1 VAVGRGATRA
11 SEEAVERALIWLSRH
26 QDQDGRWNG
35 GTQKTRDERIAAG
48 ETSYTMHCPPGEICA
63 GECHYHE
70 ADTAMTG
77 LALLA
82 YLGAGYTHREGKHAE
97 AVARGIGFLL
107 RCQTSDGDLRGDSRA
122 VGMYCHAIASLAL
135 GEVLAITRDE
145 TLRGP
150 VERAVGFIER
160 SRAADGLAWR
170 YVPGDRSGSDT
181 SILGWIVLALKA
193 ASEAGI
199 EVPAS
204 CRTGSLNWL
213 NRVARGAERGLAIY
227 GQTTES
233 GDGLDVS
240 PTMTAE
246 AWVCRQFLG
255 AGGPGRSSDEAAAYL
270 LTHLPSKDT
279 YNLYYWYYGTLAMH
293 QHGGRD
299 WEEWNRT
306 VRDAV
311 VQLQSRSG
319 HADGSWDPQLSQ
331 GRYDSKGGRIYS
343 TALATLTLEVY
354 YRYLR
359 FHERSPGS
367 VPSDAGTNR
376 PEPGRDRGDRND
388 ANSP

>member
-1 VAVGRGATRA
+1 
-11 SEEAVERALIWLSRH
+11 
-26 QDQDGRWNG
+26 
-35 GTQKTRDERIAAG
+35 
-48 ETSYTMHCPPGEICA
+48 
-63 GECHYHE
+63 
-70 ADTAMTG
+70 
-77 LALLA
+77 
-82 YLGAGYTHREGKHAE
+82 
-97 AVARGIGFLL
+97 
-107 RCQTSDGDLRGDSRA
+107 
-122 VGMYCHAIASLAL
+122 
-135 GEVLAITRDE
+135 
-145 TLRGP
+145 
-150 VERAVGFIER
+150 
-160 SRAADGLAWR
+160 
-170 YVPGDRSGSDT
+170 
-181 SILGWIVLALKA
+181 
-193 ASEAGI
+193 
-199 EVPAS
+199 
-204 CRTGSLNWL
+204 
-213 NRVARGAERGLAIY
+213 
-227 GQTTES
+227 
-233 GDGLDVS
+233 
-240 PTMTAE
+240 MTAE